1 MTPYY
6 LRTGENW
13 GSVRRYLRSARA
25 RARSSRSREGRARP
39 TPCRATRTGR
49 RTMRNAF
56 LSVVR
61 RIPALPR
68 RLATELV
75 GLRNR

>member
-1 MTPYY
+1 
-6 LRTGENW
+6 
-13 GSVRRYLRSARA
+13 
-25 RARSSRSREGRARP
+25 
-39 TPCRATRTGR
+39 
-49 RTMRNAF
+49 MRNAF

>member
-1 MTPYY
+1 MDV
-6 LRTGENW
+6 EE
-13 GSVRRYLRSARA
+13 VARA
-25 RARSSRSREGRARP
+25 EPADSDVDLVPVRLGRKQNH
-39 TPCRATRTGR
+39 
-49 RTMRNAF
+49 RNAF

-68 RLATELV
+68 RLATELA

>member
-1 MTPYY
+1 
-6 LRTGENW
+6 
-13 GSVRRYLRSARA
+13 
-25 RARSSRSREGRARP
+25 
-39 TPCRATRTGR
+39 
-49 RTMRNAF
+49 MRNAF

-68 RLATELV
+68 RLATELA